1 MNQAPIADRW
11 VSSKNLNPS
20 RQYPS
25 KAFQKFFT
33 MIFIMS
39 KKNYDFFSII
49 KFMSSSH
56 FPQQGVHSNSASISR
71 HLVTP
76 ASITAA
82 TSRSLIP
89 LQLQTNIVELA
100 IFQD

>member
-1 MNQAPIADRW
+1 
-11 VSSKNLNPS
+11 
-20 RQYPS
+20 
-25 KAFQKFFT
+25 
-33 MIFIMS
+33 MS
-39 KKNYDFFSII
+39 KKNYDFCSII

-82 TSRSLIP
+82 TSRSLNP
-89 LQLQTNIVELA
+89 LQLQTNITEL
-100 IFQD
+100 ILFQYNKKNEAHENDCQLQIMRA